1 MQETPFISIIM
12 PAFDAEKTIRDSA
25 QSVLDQT
32 YRDWE
37 LIIIDD
43 GSPDGTGRAARSLA
57 ETDPRIRV
65 FTNQVNQGVS
75 ESRNFGIRNARGEWI
90 AFLDSDDLWTPVKL
104 QKQVERIRTDPSA
117 DLVFTGSA
125 FMNGQGER
133 AEYILKVPQT
143 VSYRELLRQN
153 IISCSSVLVRRELM
167 MRYPMGHDGMHE
179 DYAVWLQILRDGGC
193 ARGIDEPLLIYRLS
207 AGSKSGDKKRAA
219 LMTYRVYRYMGLG
232 PIRSLFYFACY
243 CFRSMKKYYNIRR
256 TI

>member
-12 PAFDAEKTIRDSA
+12 PAFDAERTIRDSV

-37 LIIIDD
+37 LLIIDD
-43 GSPDGTGRAARSLA
+43 GSSDGTGRAARSLA
-57 ETDPRIRV
+57 ESDPRIRV
-65 FTNQVNQGVS
+65 FTDRVNRGVS

-133 AEYILKVPQT
+133 AEYILKV
-143 VSYRELLRQN
+143 
-153 IISCSSVLVRRELM
+153 RRELM
-167 MRYPMGHDGMHE
+167 RRYPMGHDGMHE

-232 PIRSLFYFACY
+232 PIRSLYYFACY